1 MCLCYGTSQARILEW
16 VIISF
21 SRESSQKEVEHESP
35 ALTGGFFYH
44 QATRETQIIRYY
56 QTKQHI
62 IGVLEGESMEKGA
75 ESLFK

>member
-16 VIISF
+16 VVIP
-21 SRESSQKEVEHESP
+21 SP
-35 ALTGGFFYH
+35 GNLPRKRLNMSLLHWQVDFFYH
-44 QATRETQIIRYY
+44 QATRETQIIR
-56 QTKQHI
+56 TKQHI